1 MKPIFTRDR
10 MIYGIIV
17 SLIGLAGTYITS
29 KNTASSAAQESLTN
43 FKIQTVADIAKVS
56 GDVETIKAVNTQI
69 NKRLED
75 MQGSL
80 QTITSVL
87 LNK

>member
-1 MKPIFTRDR
+1 MKPVFTKER
-10 MIYGIIV
+10 MIYGIV
-17 SLIGLAGTYITS
+17 LGLIGLAGTYITS
-29 KNTASSAAQESLTN
+29 KNTAASAAEDSLIN
-43 FKIQTVADIAKVS
+43 FKIQTVTNIAKVS